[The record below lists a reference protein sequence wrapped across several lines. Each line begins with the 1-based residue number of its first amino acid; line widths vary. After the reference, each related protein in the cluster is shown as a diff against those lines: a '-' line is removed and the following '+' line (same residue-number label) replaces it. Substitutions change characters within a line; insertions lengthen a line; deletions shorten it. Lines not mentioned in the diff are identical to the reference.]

1 FRLHAIS
8 SFNSR
13 LNLSQLS
20 FVHNPLKLGLS
31 AVSSSSLPMAAQLA
45 SNPTT
50 SAIGHSD
57 IQPYFHAFTSN
68 SLAITKM
75 FQDIFDE
82 LTHYSTQG
90 DPFAPKWQPILQ
102 NLTNVLA
109 ASRNTASDIA
119 AYCTK
124 VTTATLPV
132 SADLTTIPNTLSV
145 DVLTEYIT
153 MADSLGVRAQATSD
167 AFTELSNSVNAFMS
181 MFNKPQSRT
190 ISVNSTYV
198 GSKNNL
204 QAFGAIRALDAKR
217 QANMT
222 ACQHAVAPVS
232 GVNSNSQSMAFSAIW
247 NAVKSDLTSL
257 SSFLKMTNEPFA
269 RKYPQIFWQTLN
281 NVNGSCTA
289 IAEGVKLLHS

>member
-1 FRLHAIS
+1 
-8 SFNSR
+8 
-13 LNLSQLS
+13 
-20 FVHNPLKLGLS
+20 
-31 AVSSSSLPMAAQLA
+31 MATQLA

-50 SAIGHSD
+50 SAIGHSE

-68 SLAITKM
+68 SLAITKN

-90 DPFAPKWQPILQ
+90 DQLAPKWQPIMQ

-132 SADLTTIPNTLSV
+132 SADLTKTIPATLSV
-145 DVLTEYIT
+145 EVLTEYIAMT
-153 MADSLGVRAQATSD
+153 DSLGARAQATSD
-167 AFTELSNSVNAFMS
+167 AFTALSNSVNAFIS
-181 MFNKPQSRT
+181 MFNKEQSRT
-190 ISVNSTYV
+190 ISVNETYV

-204 QAFGAIRALDAKR
+204 QAFGAMRALEVKR

-222 ACQHAVAPVS
+222 ACQRALAPVS
-232 GVNSNSQSMAFSAIW
+232 GVNSNSQSAGFSAIW
-247 NAVKSDLTSL
+247 NAVKSDCTSL
-257 SSFLKMTNEPFA
+257 SSFLKIANDPVI
-269 RKYPQIFWQTLN
+269 RKYPQIFWGTLN
-281 NVNGSCTA
+281 NVNGSNTA